1 MQKFVII
8 NNDGIMINVGVNL
21 KNSLIKEDLIKI
33 LIGILVT
40 VNASVINHEILE
52 NIKTLK
58 SVNGEYNKEIDG
70 NEMIY
75 NDYENACN
83 SSTRYIVLFVIFNND
98 RQ

>member
-40 VNASVINHEILE
+40 VNVSVINHEILE

-75 NDYENACN
+75 NYENACN